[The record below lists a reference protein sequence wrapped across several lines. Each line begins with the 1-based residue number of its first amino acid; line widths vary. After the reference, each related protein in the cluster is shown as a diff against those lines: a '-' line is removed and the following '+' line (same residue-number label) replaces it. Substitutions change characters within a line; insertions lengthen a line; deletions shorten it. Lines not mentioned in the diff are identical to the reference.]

1 MKIMNMRKG
10 SWGKLTAFFDVC
22 TDEGF
27 IIKGF
32 KLVNG
37 INGMFVGFPSQ
48 KGNDDEYYD
57 TIWLTEEVRESMRE
71 KLSKQ
76 HKSKSKILSEA
87 KLKADQQIDDKQIE
101 LDIARKEMLSMLNT
115 TEAAE
120 DRARILLE
128 GKKKLQKVKIKI
140 KI

>member
-71 KLSKQ
+71 KLNKMAVEEYN
-76 HKSKSKILSEA
+76 KDNTADPVMDITSESSTSETHPPQT
-87 KLKADQQIDDKQIE
+87 LEEDTQ
-101 LDIARKEMLSMLNT
+101 T
-115 TEAAE
+115 TEKLEAPFSE
-120 DRARILLE
+120 DDLPF
-128 GKKKLQKVKIKI
+128 
-140 KI
+140 

>member
-71 KLSKQ
+71 KLNKMAVEEYNKDNAVEPVMDIQTES
-76 HKSKSKILSEA
+76 STSETHPPQTSEE
-87 KLKADQQIDDKQIE
+87 DTQ
-101 LDIARKEMLSMLNT
+101 T
-115 TEAAE
+115 TEKLEAPFSE
-120 DRARILLE
+120 DDLPF
-128 GKKKLQKVKIKI
+128 
-140 KI
+140 

>member
-10 SWGKLTAFFDVC
+10 SWGKLTAFFDVA

-37 INGMFVGFPSQ
+37 INGSFVGFPSQ

-57 TIWLTEEVRESMRE
+57 TIWLTDDVRESLRE
-71 KLSKQ
+71 QLNKMAIEEYNKDGDVVPPNDNTASGENNTDATPTPPIASSDDVSTEKEPA
-76 HKSKSKILSEA
+76 SE
-87 KLKADQQIDDKQIE
+87 QPFSQDD
-101 LDIARKEMLSMLNT
+101 LPF
-115 TEAAE
+115 
-120 DRARILLE
+120 
-128 GKKKLQKVKIKI
+128 
-140 KI
+140 

>member
-1 MKIMNMRKG
+1 MNMRKG
-10 SWGKLTAFFDVC
+10 SWGKLTAFFDVA

-71 KLSKQ
+71 KLNKMAVEEYNKDNSGD
-76 HKSKSKILSEA
+76 SFPASEN
-87 KLKADQQIDDKQIE
+87 I
-101 LDIARKEMLSMLNT
+101 NT
-115 TEAAE
+115 TDSNVANDTPPSISSDDTNTGETVE
-120 DRARILLE
+120 EQPFSKDDLPF
-128 GKKKLQKVKIKI
+128 
-140 KI
+140 